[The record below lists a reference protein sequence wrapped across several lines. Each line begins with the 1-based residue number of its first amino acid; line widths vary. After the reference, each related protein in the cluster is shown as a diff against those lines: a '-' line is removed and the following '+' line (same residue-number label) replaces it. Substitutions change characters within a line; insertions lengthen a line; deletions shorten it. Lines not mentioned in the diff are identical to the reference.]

1 MRKVRSKTEAEELF
15 DKYMEW
21 LVHYARCVA
30 VEMATQG
37 DGSTDAPRVREV
49 LLSEG
54 ALERSKPDEAEL
66 RFMGSVFSGARS
78 RDHRRVFVPTG
89 RKTPRHSAE
98 RNTHK
103 GGDGD
108 IVWRLADGADFS
120 DYKHRP
126 NIADRPKVPLRPR
139 KAPAVTFDRQAAARD
154 LHATLNGASPTGP
167 LAELLAWLE
176 SP

>member
-15 DKYMEW
+15 DKFMEW

-30 VEMATQG
+30 VEMASRG
-37 DGSTDAPRVREV
+37 DGTTDAPRVRAV

-54 ALERSKPDEAEL
+54 ALERSQPDEAEL

-78 RDHRRVFVPTG
+78 RDGRRVFVSTG
-89 RKTPRHSAE
+89 KKTPRHSAE

-108 IVWRLADGADFS
+108 IVWRIVEGADLS
-120 DYKHRP
+120 NYQHRP
-126 NIADRPKVPLRPR
+126 SIADRPKVPLRPR
-139 KAPAVTFDRQAAARD
+139 KAPRVTFDRHAAGLQLRE
-154 LHATLNGASPTGP
+154 TLNGAEARDA